1 MDVVKLFDML
11 FDDEELRGIPA
22 EHIYLV
28 AYEMLEIIGS
38 GVCFFDNEERSIYEP
53 FVNVRREQYDDA
65 GARCD
70 DAGRKSKG
78 LPEKPCKHEPTVAG
92 PQP

>member
-22 EHIYLV
+22 EHIFLV

-38 GVCFFDNEERSIYEP
+38 GVCFFDNDERSVYEP
-53 FVNVRREQYDDA
+53 IHI
-65 GARCD
+65 
-70 DAGRKSKG
+70 KSR
-78 LPEKPCKHEPTVAG
+78 
-92 PQP
+92 Q